1 MGEVRL
7 SWGLSLLD
15 LPLSAVEHLVHNI
28 LTTGAGSI
36 VRLPQSGPLDQQ
48 SAIHALSIWFK
59 DHGNSFPP
67 EARKTIDG
75 IISWL
80 GCTDAESVPDLYATA
95 AGLIVLS
102 YGSWDRKAT
111 LLFSLFGFGSG
122 GPRPPTQFYKD
133 KVEEAEEPLLAPD
146 ELALLIRSVCAGLSG
161 IGLGSSFAPPGMDS
175 LARIA
180 ADAMEQ
186 INGGINKNNPSLNGG
201 ELKRGLT
208 KADFQVWV
216 ARSPDAIGG
225 LERLSLLPRLR
236 LVIEA
241 IQRITN
247 DLEVCMCVCLSCGYI
262 YILLLMC
269 VK

>member
-36 VRLPQSGPLDQQ
+36 VRLPQGGPLDQQ
-48 SAIHALSIWFK
+48 SAIHALSIWLN
-59 DHGNSFPP
+59 DHGQNFPP
-67 EARKTIDG
+67 QARKTIDG

-80 GCTDAESVPDLYATA
+80 GCTDAETVPDLYATA

-133 KVEEAEEPLLAPD
+133 KIEEAEEPLLAPD
-146 ELALLIRSVCAGLSG
+146 ELALLIRSVCAGLYG
-161 IGLGSSFAPPGMDS
+161 IGLGSAFAPPGMDS

-186 INGGINKNNPSLNGG
+186 INGKRNNPTG

-216 ARSPDAIGG
+216 ARSPDAIAG

-241 IQRITN
+241 IQRIT
-247 DLEVCMCVCLSCGYI
+247 DDIEVFCKHTRRLRNPPPHM
-262 YILLLMC
+262 
-269 VK
+269 